1 MQIIYSMISEAGK
14 ALNELFG
21 QMRHVILK
29 ILSSLGRQRTPG
41 CHKNNP
47 IDWEQQWPQPPTRA

>member
-47 IDWEQQWPQPPTRA
+47 IDWEQQWP